1 MKPVVRWIGGKGRQ
15 LEHILPRIPAKVGT
29 FYEPMAGG
37 DGSKLAAQTAGEMM
51 FNVDDKVYV
60 RVGGV
65 VKKGVVTAVTT
76 GGLHM
81 VLVKVGPNETYTWQ
95 DEADLSCFSHG
106 APYSEHDKMMWAM
119 NELVKLCASLAHRSD
134 ISRDTMR
141 RLAKTTMYAKNLLH
155 GTHGCVQS
163 TIRGMAS
170 LPDQETLTMRAAE
183 LQYSIDK
190 KLTVVPLSTGGV
202 EP

>member
-1 MKPVVRWIGGKGRQ
+1 
-15 LEHILPRIPAKVGT
+15 
-29 FYEPMAGG
+29 
-37 DGSKLAAQTAGEMM
+37 M
-51 FNVDDKVYV
+51 FNVDDEAYV
-60 RVGGV
+60 RIGGV
-65 VKKGVVTAVTT
+65 VKKGVVVMLPNPAI
-76 GGLHM
+76 LHK
-81 VLVKVGPNETYTWQ
+81 VLVRVGNDETSTWFNDQ
-95 DEADLSCFSHG
+95 DLSCFSHG
-106 APYSEHDKMMWAM
+106 APYNEHDKMMWAM

-134 ISRDTMR
+134 ISRDMMR